1 MSRPLDPPTER
12 GPRPERLAIGDPRYP
27 VRLLDLADPPGAL
40 RAAGDVAL
48 LVLPAVAILGS
59 GSAPAS
65 RLEQA
70 ARLARAARAAG
81 LAVVAGDSTP
91 LERAVL
97 ETARDGGVCIRAEAW
112 GGGPEG
118 GRGPMGAGRPRA
130 SNRGA
135 ALVAWEDPA
144 DQVVDSGET
153 RAEMPAG
160 LLAAAGRRRRARSR
174 ARGIQVALAQ
184 AVLITATARESEVMH
199 AAGWAGLLGR
209 PLFAVGPDLV
219 DPAGA
224 DDRLGGLAELVRT
237 GAALTLTEH
246 EAAAFFERLAA
257 PTNG

>member
-1 MSRPLDPPTER
+1 VSRPLDPPTER
-12 GPRPERLAIGDPRYP
+12 SPRPERLAIGDPRYP

-97 ETARDGGVCIRAEAW
+97 ESARDGGVCIRAEAW
-112 GGGPEG
+112 GGGPQG
-118 GRGPMGAGRPRA
+118 GRGTMGAGRRA
-130 SNRGA
+130 SDRGA

-144 DQVVDSGET
+144 DQVVDPGES
-153 RAEMPAG
+153 RAGMPGG

-209 PLFAVGPDLV
+209 PLFAVGPDIA
-219 DPAGA
+219 DAAGA

-237 GAALTLTEH
+237 GAALALTEH
-246 EAAAFFERLAA
+246 EAAAFLERLAA
-257 PTNG
+257 PTDG